1 MLFLRVFRKKRV
13 AVRWRAMMLY
23 RVLCS
28 KSLRSVIRCVLRND
42 LRSVIHCDLRSD
54 HAEKRFQSG
63 VPMMNEKKR
72 DERTKDVETKGGDP
86 MKTMTTTSAFPTT
99 HVRRRQRS
107 EHQRQS
113 AVRI

>member
-1 MLFLRVFRKKRV
+1 
-13 AVRWRAMMLY
+13 
-23 RVLCS
+23 
-28 KSLRSVIRCVLRND
+28 
-42 LRSVIHCDLRSD
+42 VIHCVLRSD

-63 VPMMNEKKR
+63 DPMMNEKKR

-86 MKTMTTTSAFPTT
+86 MKTMTSAFPTT